1 MNIIIFPSQK
11 QVESVAARF
20 VADRVKAEPRLNLGC
35 ATGRTMEGIY
45 DQLVELAETESIDF
59 AGVST
64 FNLDEYV
71 GVQPDSEQS
80 YRHYMEKYLF
90 SRVNIDRANTFIPDG
105 TAPDPERAA
114 SDFEEELGARGGIGL
129 QLLGLGNNGHIGF
142 NEPLSSFASRTRVVP
157 LAPHT
162 REQNAGNFGGDPDNV
177 PTTAITMGVG
187 TILEAREALLI
198 VTGAHKA
205 EILARVVEGP
215 LASRVTATALQ
226 LHPNCHVL
234 VDEDAAAQLEM
245 SDFIRGSAV
254 HHPLWKNY
262 LNA

>member
-1 MNIIIFPSQK
+1 VNIIILPSQEK
-11 QVESVAARF
+11 VEAVAARF
-20 VADRVKAEPRLNLGC
+20 VADRVKAEPQLNLGC

-45 DQLVELAETESIDF
+45 DRLVRLAGSESLDF
-59 AGVST
+59 SGVST

-71 GVQPDSEQS
+71 GVEPDSEQS
-80 YRHYMEKYLF
+80 YRHYMEKFLF
-90 SRVNIDRANTFIPDG
+90 SRVNIRPENTFIPSG
-105 TAPDPERAA
+105 TAADPEAEAA
-114 SDFEEELGARGGIGL
+114 AFEREITGRGGIGL

-162 REQNAGNFGGDPDNV
+162 REQNAGNFGGNPDNV

-187 TILEAREALLI
+187 TILETREALLI

-215 LASRVTATALQ
+215 IASRVTATALQ

-245 SDFIRGSAV
+245 SGFIRGSAV

-262 LNA
+262 LNG